1 MSDEWKGLCVDQI
14 IQNHKGTHK
23 NPYPA
28 DEEIAA
34 QEKEMADLMLDKII
48 QGRSTSPEYR
58 YILLI
63 HVQRLDKEDSKPLR
77 DRLLKAIAEDEARE
91 RSN

>member
-1 MSDEWKGLCVDQI
+1 
-14 IQNHKGTHK
+14 
-23 NPYPA
+23 
-28 DEEIAA
+28 
-34 QEKEMADLMLDKII
+34 MADLMLDKII